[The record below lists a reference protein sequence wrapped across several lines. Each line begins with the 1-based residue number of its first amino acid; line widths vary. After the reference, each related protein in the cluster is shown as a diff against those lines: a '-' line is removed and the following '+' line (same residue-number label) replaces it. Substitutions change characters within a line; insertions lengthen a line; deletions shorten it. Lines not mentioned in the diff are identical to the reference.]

1 MDEECST
8 HSCSWTH
15 VPHLLGT
22 RPLAWLLVPGVLC
35 FARMTSSPCV
45 ILAAS
50 PKGHCSGDRVTPSGH
65 KRSCGLE
72 GDFGF
77 LSPGCWG
84 CAQGSWP
91 LPPVL
96 LLLTRGLPALPG
108 SSTLN
113 QLVPAGCQW
122 MANSPSPARP
132 TISRKYFQTLCA
144 SQGSAHDSWRLAV
157 GRPSRWH

>member
-65 KRSCGLE
+65 KT
-72 GDFGF
+72 
-77 LSPGCWG
+77 
-84 CAQGSWP
+84 
-91 LPPVL
+91 VL
-96 LLLTRGLPALPG
+96 WSGRGLWLP
-108 SSTLN
+108 
-113 QLVPAGCQW
+113 VPRLLGLCSRELAS
-122 MANSPSPARP
+122 ASSPAAAHQGPASLAWQLYPEPARACWLP
-132 TISRKYFQTLCA
+132 VDGQFSIS
-144 SQGSAHDSWRLAV
+144 SQAHYQPQVFPDAV
-157 GRPSRWH
+157 CFPGICS